1 MDPQPRV
8 TQARTRAGRSN
19 DDGGFE
25 PRRSAS
31 LRHNILGPPPDALQ
45 DPRSPAETPATPPP
59 TQGQPF
65 VQPPWIV
72 PRLSGEAALQ
82 ARNAIRDSRSATA
95 ASIAANSAA
104 PGSPRSPNYVEIRGP
119 ATLASPMDQDYPGSE
134 EEWFGVAVSH
144 PYEPNGA
151 SATSGEEG
159 RVPSHRSYH
168 YHGHPSPGEDDYMRH
183 SPSRDPPSGGEPEQG
198 LNPLEV
204 SPSVRIRDFTEV
216 QLPAPHVRSQ
226 AEAPPRGP
234 FRDPSLAELQPAL
247 EILPSHNTQ
256 PSQRGRACYSN
267 HHQQSHPRARTR
279 EPSPGPDFGT
289 HLRRSSRSLSLA
301 AHYAPAR
308 FDASSLRVGS
318 GSGKKRSTIPRPQAG
333 RDLLFGACGHAQ
345 PSEPPSHLGSAFGLA
360 DLHLLE
366 LFLSP
371 HV

>member
-8 TQARTRAGRSN
+8 TRARTRAGRSD

-168 YHGHPSPGEDDYMRH
+168 YHGHPSYRIA
-183 SPSRDPPSGGEPEQG
+183 SGQWGIVVG
-198 LNPLEV
+198 NLGNFV
-204 SPSVRIRDFTEV
+204 
-216 QLPAPHVRSQ
+216 
-226 AEAPPRGP
+226 G
-234 FRDPSLAELQPAL
+234 
-247 EILPSHNTQ
+247 
-256 PSQRGRACYSN
+256 QR
-267 HHQQSHPRARTR
+267 
-279 EPSPGPDFGT
+279 
-289 HLRRSSRSLSLA
+289 
-301 AHYAPAR
+301 
-308 FDASSLRVGS
+308 
-318 GSGKKRSTIPRPQAG
+318 
-333 RDLLFGACGHAQ
+333 
-345 PSEPPSHLGSAFGLA
+345 
-360 DLHLLE
+360 
-366 LFLSP
+366 
-371 HV
+371 